1 MIKIIDYGLGNVQ
14 AFLNAFKAINLEA
27 GPAKNSIDLKEA
39 SHIILPGV
47 GSFDQAMKLL
57 LSSGMRDPIE
67 YMVFEKKIPILGVC
81 VGMQILGN
89 GSEEGSDEGLQWID
103 GFVKKIDSSIHANQL
118 PLPHMGWNDV
128 FKLKNKKLFK
138 NLNSN
143 RDFYFLHSYHFE
155 CYENESEIA
164 KVEYGKEM
172 TCAINKDNI
181 FGVQFHPE
189 KSHLNG
195 INLLKN
201 FASI

>member
-14 AFLNAFKAINLEA
+14 AFLNAFKTINLEA
-27 GPAKNSIDLKEA
+27 GPAKNSHDLKEA

-47 GSFDQAMKLL
+47 GSFDQAMRL
-57 LSSGMRDPIE
+57 LSISGMRDPIE

-89 GSEEGSDEGLQWID
+89 GSEEGSDKGLQWID
-103 GFVKKIDSSIHANQL
+103 GFVRRIDSSIHANQL

-128 FKLKNKKLFK
+128 LKLKNKKLFK

-164 KVEYGKEM
+164 KVEYGTEM

-195 INLLKN
+195 MNLLKN